1 MEGRP
6 NVVDLIKGG
15 RIKLIVNTPHG
26 GEPWFDE
33 KAIRRAA
40 ITARVPTITTLSAA
54 RAAAEGIA
62 SLQRGAISVRDLQ
75 TLHAGVRQSQKAVL
89 SS

>member
-15 RIKLIVNTPHG
+15 RIQLIVNTPHG

-40 ITARVPTITTLSAA
+40 VTAPRPDHHHPCRPRARRPRALPPCSAA
-54 RAAAEGIA
+54 T
-62 SLQRGAISVRDLQ
+62 ISVRALQ
-75 TLHAGVRQSQKAVL
+75 TLHAGVRQSKVG
-89 SS
+89 S